1 MTVHRVQRLARLRP
15 WQFQLAWARRLARE
29 LAREPEPAHVAA
41 PADLEGLP
49 APEAPTAKQQ
59 VAIVLARQR
68 EPLLAR
74 EVQELIEGYLPV
86 LPGRDRADDCR
97 GTQRA
102 QCRSRICRS

>member
-1 MTVHRVQRLARLRP
+1 
-15 WQFQLAWARRLARE
+15 

-74 EVQELIEGYLPV
+74 EVQELIEGYFPV
-86 LPGRDRADDCR
+86 GTVPTIAEVRSVLSEGRSRSGPNGTAGSSGEKPGRGGQGNGWR
-97 GTQRA
+97 GELR
-102 QCRSRICRS
+102 CH